1 MDMNQETKVTVI
13 DDRLR
18 QEEAETLCRWAAAR
32 AGVIVVAPL
41 LGTMALIAN
50 DVYLV
55 IKLGS
60 VYEEE
65 IGEKAAVSLLSS
77 LGAYFVGSTLTTLI
91 PFAPLQIPV
100 AVGTT
105 YALGRVVTEWL
116 KAGKPA
122 DRLKLCMMMLC
133 VKQRK
138 ILSFL
143 KMTLKK
149 MNHWVMKV
157 KNTICDQTIMNGGP
171 LCTRTMM

>member
-77 LGAYFVGSTLTTLI
+77 LGASGIMSAMACAAAIFMPS
-91 PFAPLQIPV
+91 
-100 AVGTT
+100 
-105 YALGRVVTEWL
+105 VTREACRYL
-116 KAGKPA
+116 
-122 DRLKLCMMMLC
+122 
-133 VKQRK
+133 
-138 ILSFL
+138 
-143 KMTLKK
+143 
-149 MNHWVMKV
+149 
-157 KNTICDQTIMNGGP
+157 
-171 LCTRTMM
+171 

>member
-122 DRLKLCMMMLC
+122 D
-133 VKQRK
+133 
-138 ILSFL
+138 
-143 KMTLKK
+143 
-149 MNHWVMKV
+149 
-157 KNTICDQTIMNGGP
+157 
-171 LCTRTMM
+171 

>member
-1 MDMNQETKVTVI
+1 M
-13 DDRLR
+13 
-18 QEEAETLCRWAAAR
+18 CRWAAAR

-105 YALGRVVTEWL
+105 YAL
-116 KAGKPA
+116 
-122 DRLKLCMMMLC
+122 CMMMLC

>member
-60 VYEEE
+60 AEFFR
-65 IGEKAAVSLLSS
+65 SLFCRQYADDTDPVCS
-77 LGAYFVGSTLTTLI
+77 LADTCSCRDYLC
-91 PFAPLQIPV
+91 A
-100 AVGTT
+100 GT
-105 YALGRVVTEWL
+105 GRYRMAE
-116 KAGKPA
+116 G
-122 DRLKLCMMMLC
+122 R
-133 VKQRK
+133 
-138 ILSFL
+138 
-143 KMTLKK
+143 
-149 MNHWVMKV
+149 
-157 KNTICDQTIMNGGP
+157 
-171 LCTRTMM
+171 

>member
-60 VYEEE
+60 VYEEA

-122 DRLKLCMMMLC
+122 D
-133 VKQRK
+133 
-138 ILSFL
+138 LSPFKTVYDDAL
-143 KMTLKK
+143 REAKK
-149 MNHWVMKV
+149 NIELF
-157 KNTICDQTIMNGGP
+157 KNDPKKDEP
-171 LCTRTMM
+171 LGDESKKYDL

>member
-32 AGVIVVAPL
+32 AGLMLRQQWRA
-41 LGTMALIAN
+41 
-50 DVYLV
+50 YLV

-122 DRLKLCMMMLC
+122 D
-133 VKQRK
+133 
-138 ILSFL
+138 LSPFKTVYDDAL
-143 KMTLKK
+143 REAKK
-149 MNHWVMKV
+149 NIELF
-157 KNTICDQTIMNGGP
+157 KNDPKKDEP
-171 LCTRTMM
+171 LGDESKKYDL

>member
-1 MDMNQETKVTVI
+1 MDMNRKTKVTVI

-18 QEEAETLCRWAAAR
+18 QEEAELCAVGLLPR

-91 PFAPLQIPV
+91 PFAPCRYL
-100 AVGTT
+100 
-105 YALGRVVTEWL
+105 
-116 KAGKPA
+116 
-122 DRLKLCMMMLC
+122 
-133 VKQRK
+133 
-138 ILSFL
+138 
-143 KMTLKK
+143 
-149 MNHWVMKV
+149 
-157 KNTICDQTIMNGGP
+157 
-171 LCTRTMM
+171 